1 MGLFSSGRKLKVDK
15 DYSLADIPLFAAL
28 SAQER
33 ELIEKRA
40 RLREFKKGDTV
51 YKQGDPPDAF
61 YVIITGRFRVF
72 LTRGEHEISRAYL
85 HRNDYFGE
93 ISLLTDKP
101 HSVTIQAKN
110 DAIVLRLE
118 KRDFDHILKE
128 VPSLS
133 LHFSRLLGGRL
144 VARDLEESHRK
155 GEEAKIVSTYT
166 FRSEG
171 SRSTFTLDLAA
182 VLTVELHKSV
192 LIVDMHLQ
200 AEGPAKRAPVDLSE
214 LNVQKLEETRERMI
228 KLDCGCSYVAL
239 SARQR
244 PSNAELEKKVTAFL
258 AFVISHFDFVLVD
271 LPQEIDELS
280 MKALTQSDAVYV
292 VVDSERASLERAR
305 SFFTELKKT
314 FGFTQD
320 EVRLVLRSTSDRT
333 DPISTAKK
341 ERITGQKVFVA
352 LPYIEPPRAGRDADL
367 TPVVLADRDSRYAH
381 VLRYVGRELGGAL
394 VGLALGSG
402 AAFGLAH
409 IGVLKVLER
418 EKIPVD
424 IVAGSSIGALIG
436 VLWAGGVSAEAIEK
450 LALSFNLKNTF
461 FRLVGISDL
470 AFGLRGFLRGRKIMR
485 LLKSLLPCRTFEEL
499 AIPLRVVAT
508 NLFTSESV
516 VFEEGDLLIAL
527 RASISIPG
535 IMTPVHVDNKILIDG
550 GISDPLPVNVLAKE
564 GVKKIIAVNVL
575 PAAAD
580 YEERKE
586 AFRRKREEYESK
598 ILQQG
603 TVQAWWYR
611 NAVRPFQK
619 YMADNIFNVLMCT
632 VQFMEY
638 GMAQAAAAGADVV
651 IHAVLADSHWA
662 EFYSARRFIQLGEA
676 RAREALSEIHHLVS
690 EI

>member
-15 DYSLADIPLFAAL
+15 EYSLADIPLFAAL

-40 RLREFKKGDTV
+40 RLHEFKKGDTV

-61 YVIITGRFRVF
+61 FIIITGRFRVF
-72 LTRGEHEISRAYL
+72 LVRAEHEITRAYL

-93 ISLLTDKP
+93 ISLLTGSP
-101 HSVTIQAKN
+101 HSVTVQAKN
-110 DAIVLRLE
+110 DALVLKLD
-118 KRDFDHILKE
+118 KRDFDHVLKE
-128 VPSLS
+128 VPSLA

-144 VARDLEESHRK
+144 VARDMEESHRK

-171 SRSTFTLDLAA
+171 ARSTFTLDLAA

-192 LIVDMHLQ
+192 LIVDMT
-200 AEGPAKRAPVDLSE
+200 ARPESKRVPVDLAD
-214 LNVQKLEETRERMI
+214 LNVTRLEETHERMM

-239 SARQR
+239 AARQR
-244 PSNAELEKKVTAFL
+244 PGSAELEKKVTAFL
-258 AFVISHFDFVLVD
+258 AFVISRFDFVLVD

-280 MKALTQSDAVYV
+280 MKVLTQSDAVYV

-314 FGFTQD
+314 FGFTQE
-320 EVRLVLRSTSDRT
+320 EVRLVLRSTSSRA
-333 DPISTAKK
+333 DPISTPKK
-341 ERITGQKVFVA
+341 ERIAGQKVFVT
-352 LPYIEPPRAGRDADL
+352 LPYAEPLRGGRDGDL
-367 TPVVLADRDSRYAH
+367 TPVVLADRESRYAH

-418 EKIPVD
+418 EKVHVD
-424 IVAGSSIGALIG
+424 IVAGSSIGAIIG
-436 VLWAGGVSAEAIEK
+436 GLWAGGVSAEAMEK
-450 LALSFNLKNTF
+450 LALSFDRKNTF
-461 FRLVGISDL
+461 FRLVGVSDL
-470 AFGLRGFLRGRKIMR
+470 AFGLRGFLRGRRIMR
-485 LLKSLLPCRTFEEL
+485 LLKSLLPCRLFEEL
-499 AIPLRVVAT
+499 AIPLQVVAT

-516 VFEEGDLLIAL
+516 VFEEGDLLTAI

-550 GISDPLPVNVLAKE
+550 GISDPLPVKVLARR

-575 PAAAD
+575 PAQAD

-586 AFRRKREEYESK
+586 AFRRKREEYEAR

-603 TVQAWWYR
+603 TFQAWWYR
-611 NAVRPFQK
+611 NVVRPFEK
-619 YMADNIFNVLMCT
+619 HMVDNIFNVLMCT

-638 GMAQAAAAGADVV
+638 GMAQAAAAEADVV
-651 IHAVLADSHWA
+651 IHAVLAESHWA
-662 EFYSARRFIQLGEA
+662 EFYAARRFIQLGEA
-676 RAREALSEIHHLVS
+676 RAREALAEIHHLIS
-690 EI
+690 ES